1 MDGGTRLTNH
11 FLSKNIIAWT
21 ARTSQRK
28 CDITHRRRCR
38 HRLQAASPPK
48 WVVRHFLDK
57 RRSSTS
63 PEALS
68 IIRSVEGLSNEASEF
83 EEVPLPLR
91 GFALTF
97 IYRAQRPLTL
107 PSTSGVL
114 ANASI
119 RKMQLEILSSR
130 VGKLCVKVIAL
141 AGAFLA
147 LSLLFVVA
155 WGGGYPSYDPNP
167 PILLPKQGEVWH
179 VGELHTVQW
188 SVDSIPTTNSSG
200 KPVLALLI
208 LAYWSN
214 SNEPALL
221 KHEPLT
227 DWIPITDK
235 MANVIVPAVPTR
247 SDYSI
252 FLNAHDDR
260 SSCSGTITIFNPDDP
275 TGTGAPPRTLL
286 VTTAPP
292 ISSTVSFPPSTPMAQ
307 TFSANTTSA
316 SPSAAEASTT
326 STSNV
331 TLSPRRAG
339 SSIPSGADHAII
351 RLCESIVLFLAVM
364 ISVLN
369 SL

>member
-1 MDGGTRLTNH
+1 MQFDFLT
-11 FLSKNIIAWT
+11 
-21 ARTSQRK
+21 
-28 CDITHRRRCR
+28 
-38 HRLQAASPPK
+38 
-48 WVVRHFLDK
+48 
-57 RRSSTS
+57 
-63 PEALS
+63 
-68 IIRSVEGLSNEASEF
+68 
-83 EEVPLPLR
+83 
-91 GFALTF
+91 
-97 IYRAQRPLTL
+97 
-107 PSTSGVL
+107 
-114 ANASI
+114 
-119 RKMQLEILSSR
+119 SR
-130 VGKLCVKVIAL
+130 VGKLCVKVISL

-147 LSLLFVVA
+147 LSLLFVAA

-188 SVDSIPTTNSSG
+188 SVDGIPTTNSSG

-208 LAYWSN
+208 LAYWSD
-214 SNEPALL
+214 SDEPALL

-292 ISSTVSFPPSTPMAQ
+292 ISSTVSFPPSTPVAQ
-307 TFSANTTSA
+307 TFAANATSVSSSA
-316 SPSAAEASTT
+316 SATEASTTPT

-331 TLSPRRAG
+331 TLAPRWAG
-339 SSIPSGADHAII
+339 PSIPSSAGQPCLGLH
-351 RLCESIVLFLAVM
+351 ESLAIVLAVVVFAL
-364 ISVLN
+364 ISL
-369 SL
+369 